1 MSTRGGQPAADAGR
15 EYWQHTF
22 DDLAVAIGGRQ
33 SEFNNPDEPPKFKAY
48 RGQPRF
54 PLPVT
59 APHDGFRPPTADTG
73 RPARLTEEHLSE
85 LLYYTFGI
93 LSHEFGAQGTWPHH
107 RTVASARCLFPTQL
121 YLWLPDT
128 GSIPAGCYHY
138 DPAHH
143 TLVGIR
149 VGDHRHIL
157 SSALDVSVRG
167 ASAVLVLSSR
177 YWHNAYIYRDYAY
190 RLCNQEAGLVAGNAQ
205 LVFGTQGYHCPL
217 HHEFL
222 DAPLNELFGIDPDE
236 EPAVAVLPVYADGPP
251 VEGKR
256 WATTS
261 DRVLRGIPAIS
272 PPSRASGRM
281 SGACPRVT
289 ALDHASRI
297 TSTASIANPSAL
309 APPRWTGTGASL
321 AQALRRRTSGPSV
334 FDPIAGPIGADAV
347 RRIAA
352 HASDHGAPIDV
363 YVTIRDVSELT
374 PGIYK
379 LGSAGALDP
388 VAPLPDL
395 AELAGSCAPP
405 AGPYP
410 PPNIATTNV
419 LVHLVGDR
427 DRALARHGSRSY
439 RIVNQRAGVVAQHIS
454 LLAAVDSL
462 AARITNSYDVRRV
475 RALLRLDR
483 AGELPIFQIL
493 IGATRPP
500 SRYTSRLTF

>member
-1 MSTRGGQPAADAGR
+1 MSTRVGRLAAEPGR
-15 EYWQHTF
+15 EYWEHTF
-22 DDLAVAIGGRQ
+22 DDLVVAIGGRR

-48 RGQPRF
+48 RGRPRF

-59 APHDGFRPPTADTG
+59 ALRDGLDRGTPDAGHRPE
-73 RPARLTEEHLSE
+73 LTEERLSE
-85 LLYYTFGI
+85 LLHYTFGI
-93 LSHEFGAQGTWPHH
+93 LSHEFGAQGSWPLH

-143 TLVGIR
+143 TLVGLR
-149 VGDHRHIL
+149 VGDHRDDL
-157 SSALDVSVRG
+157 SSILGLSVRE

-177 YWHNAYIYRDYAY
+177 YWHNAYIYRDYTY

-217 HHEFL
+217 RQEFL
-222 DAPLNELFGIDPDE
+222 DAPLNRLFGLDPDE
-236 EPAVAVLPVYADGPP
+236 EPAVAVLPVYAEAPTPD
-251 VEGKR
+251 GKR
-256 WATTS
+256 WSATT
-261 DRVLRGIPAIS
+261 DHLLRSIPPIG
-272 PPSRASGRM
+272 PPLPANDRM
-281 SGACPRVT
+281 SAACPRVT
-289 ALDHASRI
+289 AVDQASRI
-297 TSTASIANPSAL
+297 TSTASIERHSTL
-309 APPRWTGTGASL
+309 EPPRWRGTGADL
-321 AQALRRRTSGPSV
+321 ARALRSRTSGPSV
-334 FDPIAGPIGADAV
+334 FDPIPGPIGADTI

-352 HASDHGAPIDV
+352 HASGHRASIDV
-363 YVTIRDVSELT
+363 YLTIRAVSDLD

-379 LGSAGALDP
+379 LDPAGRLDP

-395 AELAGSCAPP
+395 AELTGSCAPP
-405 AGPYP
+405 FGSYP
-410 PPNIATTNV
+410 AANISTTNV
-419 LVHLVGDR
+419 IVHLVGDR
-427 DRALARHGSRSY
+427 DRALARFGSRSY
-439 RIVNQRAGVVAQHIS
+439 RVVHHRAGVVAQHIS

-462 AARITNSYDVRRV
+462 AARITNSYDIERV

-483 AGELPIFQIL
+483 GELPIFQLL